1 MSFTVAIHL
10 MNKVDKLIFTIRNL
24 KEEGEGAIAN
34 VVGDGEKSLG
44 YNINTGTPPV
54 FPSKKKKTYVKG
66 GRGSR
71 RWWLQYL
78 KEK

>member
-1 MSFTVAIHL
+1 MSFTVTINL
-10 MNKVDKLIFTIRNL
+10 MDKLDRLIQIIHNL
-24 KEEGEGAIAN
+24 KEEGEIAN

-54 FPSKKKKTYVKG
+54 FPSKKKKTYAKG

-71 RWWLQYL
+71 KWWLQYL
-78 KEK
+78 KGE

>member
-1 MSFTVAIHL
+1 M
-10 MNKVDKLIFTIRNL
+10 DKLDRLIQIIHDL
-24 KEEGEGAIAN
+24 KEEGEIAN

-54 FPSKKKKTYVKG
+54 FPSKKKKTHPTG

-78 KEK
+78 KGNK

>member
-1 MSFTVAIHL
+1 M
-10 MNKVDKLIFTIRNL
+10 DKLDRLIQIIHSL
-24 KEEGEGAIAN
+24 KEEGEIAN

-54 FPSKKKKTYVKG
+54 FPSKKKNRYVKG

-78 KEK
+78 KGK

>member
-1 MSFTVAIHL
+1 VSSTFANNL
-10 MNKVDKLIFTIRNL
+10 MNKLDRLIQIIHNL
-24 KEEGEGAIAN
+24 KEEGEIAN

-54 FPSKKKKTYVKG
+54 FPSKKKKRYAKG

-71 RWWLQYL
+71 KWWLQYL
-78 KEK
+78 KGK

>member
-1 MSFTVAIHL
+1 VSFSTAKNL
-10 MNKVDKLIFTIRNL
+10 MDKLNRLIQIIHNL
-24 KEEGEGAIAN
+24 KEEGEIAN

-44 YNINTGTPPV
+44 YNINTGYSSSLS
-54 FPSKKKKTYVKG
+54 FEKEKRYAKG

-78 KEK
+78 KGNK